1 MWTELIA
8 KLHFHSSDILT
19 LGVENLAAVLTC
31 MFCWMRGAM
40 QDRIAA
46 VMFIVCWMGFE
57 VTLAMTQL
65 TTGDWRQQLI
75 LTVIFDVGPALGF
88 LYLSIRHNNLWFG
101 AAAITQGVQFALDA
115 LDHATAEPLGTPMP
129 VLLIS
134 GINVLNLVM
143 MGAMIGSTC
152 SAIARRRGLAGHP
165 RMSPLGHTVA

>member
-1 MWTELIA
+1 MA
-8 KLHFHSSDILT
+8 
-19 LGVENLAAVLTC
+19 LTC
-31 MFCWMRGAM
+31 LFCWGRGEKP
-40 QDRIAA
+40 DRIAA
-46 VMFIVCWMGFE
+46 AMFAIVWIAFE
-57 VTLAMTQL
+57 VATNAAEWI
-65 TTGDWRQQLI
+65 TGARRQQLI

-152 SAIARRRGLAGHP
+152 SAIARRRGVAAHP
-165 RMSPLGHTVA
+165 GMNSLRQTVA

>member
-75 LTVIFDVGPALGF
+75 FTAIFDLAPAFGF
-88 LYLSIRHNNLWFG
+88 LSLAIRYDNLWFG
-101 AAAITQGVQFALDA
+101 AAAAAQGGQFALDA
-115 LDHATAEPLGTPMP
+115 LEHATAEAFGALFPLI
-129 VLLIS
+129 LITS
-134 GINVLNLVM
+134 INVLNLVM